1 VSVPVANVLSERLPR
16 IFAAGADYSDVQRV
30 IAQVTDMSLWPHAW
44 LALATG
50 YEQQGEMA
58 LDSGAHTTAG
68 EAFARQALYCH
79 FGQFA
84 FFGDEDLKC
93 RLQAMQNAAYQRAA
107 PYLLPPGISL
117 EIATSG
123 AVMRGVLRIPETAHP
138 PPCVI
143 LVPGADSTKEE
154 FQTLETVFHRR
165 GLATCS
171 VDGPGQGLTRAA
183 AKLRPDFEIPIGH
196 VLDSLQ
202 QRKDINTQKIG
213 LWGRSFGAYAALRGA
228 IDQRLSAV
236 VSIGGFFD
244 LATVWA
250 RMPYSTQES
259 IAYAMGL
266 SSAGASS
273 ELPSYTLR
281 GHLGEVSC
289 PVLIVHSGG
298 DEVCPVT
305 ESERMLSDLNAPTSY
320 SLFEKGNHVCDNLT
334 HTVRPLM
341 ADWLQSKLFGPVS
354 V

>member
-1 VSVPVANVLSERLPR
+1 MSVPVANVLSERLPR

-154 FQTLETVFHRR
+154 FQTLETVFHCR

-281 GHLGEVSC
+281 GHLGEVNC